1 MYLYISTPYRD
12 NTSTEYSQ
20 CTYYNFMY
28 FSFTAS
34 EIRQWNRTL
43 MLEKFDPGVKYCDKG
58 WDYNRTEIFE
68 SAVSR
73 VSCFEVNYRF
83 NNWIEYLKNQ

>member
-1 MYLYISTPYRD
+1 
-12 NTSTEYSQ
+12 
-20 CTYYNFMY
+20 MY

-73 VSCFEVNYRF
+73 VSCFEVNLTIGSSILKI
-83 NNWIEYLKNQ
+83 NNQHLKHNTTIITFLFSIYVYIL